1 MNILITVDA
10 KNATLFFA
18 EIGQMACKRAA
29 VRALNRTLITSRNH
43 AAKLLQEDRALNLSA
58 IKRQMSIE
66 RATTQR
72 LNAKIIVKGGPI
84 SIRNFASLRFETI
97 KGKRTGITGVTYK
110 IRKGDRRKLLRRG
123 NRKAFTNPRLGRGV
137 TVFVRQGPK
146 RLPIQAWPPV
156 PGLPHSL
163 LKDRVEQSI
172 RSVAVTTFQRRYE
185 QEVRYEIMRAQ
196 GKHARRG

>member
-18 EIGQMACKRAA
+18 EIGQVACKRAA

-97 KGKRTGITGVTYK
+97 KGKRTGITGITYK
-110 IRKGDRRKLLRRG
+110 IRKNDRRKLLRRG
-123 NRKAFTNPRLGRGV
+123 NRKAFTNPAIGGGV
-137 TVFVRQGPK
+137 TIFVRKGPR
-146 RLPIQAWPPV
+146 RLPIEKWPPV

-163 LKDRVEQSI
+163 VKAKIEQAIRARAVEYF
-172 RSVAVTTFQRRYE
+172 AQRYA
-185 QEVRYEIMRAQ
+185 QEVRYEIMRKQA
-196 GKHARRG
+196 KHAR